1 MGLVNRSLRL
11 SFAVISG
18 FVCHSALAVA
28 DDTYGEDDP
37 TQRPLEDDEDA
48 EQQGN
53 LEDEGLKTGGLTAPG
68 ALGEPGDNRSQIEK
82 DLDKSDEKDSG
93 RGLEFVW
100 LSADIGFQAVGLSTF
115 SDAAFFEEG
124 ASGSGISY
132 GGAGG
137 LRLLYFTLGAR
148 FWYSDQGPFQF
159 WSLLGEAS
167 LRVPLGK
174 LEPFVLLGAGYAKA
188 SKLTGVDALGGADVR
203 VAVGTDYYFSDSFSV
218 GGQVGADLLFLKN
231 STLSTTGAAAMG
243 MLLLG
248 LHF

>member
-1 MGLVNRSLRL
+1 MSLVNRSGQLL
-11 SFAVISG
+11 LAAIVG
-18 FVCHSALAVA
+18 TVCYCTRAAA
-28 DDTYGEDDP
+28 DDTYGEEDQSP
-37 TQRPLEDDEDA
+37 RPREDEDED
-48 EQQGN
+48 EQRE
-53 LEDEGLKTGGLTAPG
+53 LEDEGLESGGLTAPG
-68 ALGEPGDNRSQIEK
+68 ALGEPSDARSEIEK

-100 LSADIGFQAVGLSTF
+100 LSADIGFQTVGLATF
-115 SDAAFFEEG
+115 SDTASLDEN
-124 ASGSGISY
+124 ASGSSLVY

-148 FWYSDQGPFQF
+148 FWYSDPGPFQF

-174 LEPFVLLGAGYAKA
+174 LEPFVVFGAGYAKA

-203 VAVGTDYYFSDSFSV
+203 LAAGIDYYFSDSFSV
-218 GGQVGADLLFLKN
+218 GGQVGGDLLLLKN
-231 STLSTTGAAAMG
+231 SELSTVGAAATG

>member
-1 MGLVNRSLRL
+1 MDLVNKSRHLGL
-11 SFAVISG
+11 AVFFGAVFYSTG
-18 FVCHSALAVA
+18 AVA
-28 DDTYGEDDP
+28 DDTYDDDEEN
-37 TQRPLEDDEDA
+37 QRPKESDDDDE
-48 EQQGN
+48 QQSD

-68 ALGEPGDNRSQIEK
+68 ALGEAGEARSDIEK
-82 DLDKSDEKDSG
+82 ELDESDEKDSG

-100 LSADIGFQAVGLSTF
+100 LSADIGFQTAGL
-115 SDAAFFEEG
+115 AAF
-124 ASGSGISY
+124 SGSESSGESTTGSGLAY

-148 FWYSDQGPFQF
+148 FWHSDQGTFQL

-174 LEPFVLLGAGYAKA
+174 LEPFALLGAGYAKA
-188 SKLTGVDALGGADVR
+188 SGLSGVGVLGGVDARLAAGI
-203 VAVGTDYYFSDSFSV
+203 DYYFSDSFSV
-218 GGQVGADLLFLKN
+218 GGQLGADLLFLRN
-231 STLSTTGAAAMG
+231 SDLSSTGAAATA